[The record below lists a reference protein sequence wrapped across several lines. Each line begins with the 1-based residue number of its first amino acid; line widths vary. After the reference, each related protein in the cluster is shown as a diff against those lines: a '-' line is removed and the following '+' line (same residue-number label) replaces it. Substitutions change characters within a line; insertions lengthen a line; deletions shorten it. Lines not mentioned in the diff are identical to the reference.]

1 MGKTL
6 KTGDRILLA
15 ILAVTVIICALA
27 FGARTLG
34 GRDGQ
39 QSQGGSG
46 AMVVCQTKSGFYR
59 ADPLSSNAEYTVDT
73 TADAIKSSAKDGKN
87 TIRIKNGEVDV
98 ISSNCSNQVCVNH
111 DPISRAGEQIVCLP
125 HGLVV
130 EIVQDEDM
138 ASKLV

>member
-73 TADAIKSSAKDGKN
+73 TADAIKSSAEDGKN
-87 TIRIKNGEVDV
+87 TIHIKNGEVDV
-98 ISSNCSNQVCVNH
+98 ISSNCSNQV
-111 DPISRAGEQIVCLP
+111 PISRAGEQIVCLP

>member
-59 ADPLSSNAEYTVDT
+59 ADPLSSTVEYTVDT
-73 TADAIKSSAKDGKN
+73 PADALGQDAADGQN
-87 TIRIKNGEVDV
+87 TIHIENGEVDV
-98 ISSNCSNQVCVNH
+98 TYSNCSNQVCVDH
-111 DPISRAGEQIVCLP
+111 DPISKAGEQIVCLP

>member
-1 MGKTL
+1 MGKTF

-34 GRDGQ
+34 GQDGQ
-39 QSQGGSG
+39 QSQGDSG
-46 AMVVCQTKSGFYR
+46 AVVVCQTKSGFYR
-59 ADPLSSNAEYTVDT
+59 ADPLSSNAEYTVET
-73 TADAIKSSAKDGKN
+73 PADALGSDGEDGVN
-87 TIRIKNGEVDV
+87 VISIEGGRVDV
-98 ISSNCSNQVCVNH
+98 TESNCSNQVCADH
-111 DPISRAGEQIVCLP
+111 DPISLVGEQIVCLP

>member
-73 TADAIKSSAKDGKN
+73 TADAIKSSAKDGN

>member
-73 TADAIKSSAKDGKN
+73 TADAIKSSAEDGKN

-98 ISSNCSNQVCVNH
+98 ISSTAPTKSASTTI
-111 DPISRAGEQIVCLP
+111 PLAGRASRLSACRMVW
-125 HGLVV
+125 
-130 EIVQDEDM
+130 
-138 ASKLV
+138 